1 MRKGYTKDLRDEDT
15 VKPESSEE
23 GTWLISYADLMTLL
37 ACFFILIVAFSN
49 QEDPIF
55 DKKVEEFSKYFK
67 SKLVRKIDFSNDK
80 KTKLRVMKKE
90 NLEDIEVERELT
102 ESEEISVEEPKE
114 EKIFPKISSITKPKD
129 IKVTF
134 SGSVMF
140 EKGSIQITKEVEKS
154 VYLLIDLLKTRKSP
168 FYIIFEGHTD
178 DTDVKTNKYPSNWEL
193 SSARAAKIL
202 KMFEKNGFHRDRL
215 IVVGHGD
222 SMPEYKNRDESGA
235 ANSKNQKLN
244 RRVEIKVI
252 AFEEGAEED
261 LGLGILY
268 RDLKPDKK

>member
-261 LGLGILY
+261 LGLGIFY